1 MPVQSIG
8 KLFVLGLSIFWFGS
22 PTDAV
27 AQARQSHAAFETAIR
42 DTSTSPY
49 LVLIT
54 VVDDRTGQVSTGCD
68 TANRLLGAIY
78 LEKWGSFE
86 TNDRSQATARHEEV
100 KRIALENT
108 PHTFHFSNQAALNNV
123 LPLRFAEACAAIER
137 GVHAKMADITGQ
149 ILFGPFVRAPGIV
162 RSGCSPPAYPKP
174 SEGSTTVA
182 LLIGED
188 GTLRESKITG
198 SSGSRHWDE
207 AVLAALSA
215 CKFSPRTID
224 GEPDPEP
231 TWMTIMIGSRAR
243 WNF

>member
-1 MPVQSIG
+1 MPVQNIG

-86 TNDRSQATARHEEV
+86 TNDRSQAAARHEEV

-108 PHTFHFSNQAALNNV
+108 SHAFHFSNQAALNERA
-123 LPLRFAEACAAIER
+123 PASFRR
-137 GVHAKMADITGQ
+137 GVCCN
-149 ILFGPFVRAPGIV
+149 RAG
-162 RSGCSPPAYPKP
+162 RAR
-174 SEGSTTVA
+174 
-182 LLIGED
+182 ED
-188 GTLRESKITG
+188 GRHYWPNTVWAIRQSPG
-198 SSGSRHWDE
+198 YSSVGM
-207 AVLAALSA
+207 LSA
-215 CKFSPRTID
+215 CLSET
-224 GEPDPEP
+224 E
-231 TWMTIMIGSRAR
+231 
-243 WNF
+243 